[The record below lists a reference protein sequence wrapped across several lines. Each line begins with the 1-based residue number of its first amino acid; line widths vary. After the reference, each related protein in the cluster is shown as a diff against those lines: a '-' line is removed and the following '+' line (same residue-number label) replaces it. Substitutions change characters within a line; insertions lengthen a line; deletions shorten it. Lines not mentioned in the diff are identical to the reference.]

1 MTQLPLQFR
10 GLVGL
15 AIVATCLF
23 ETAAP
28 AGAQVIELSQAI
40 IAQRG
45 YAGAPYRRSYGNY
58 YGAVDALASR
68 VFAQAE
74 FLRASGEASV
84 NYATARKIRA
94 QAVRLEIE
102 NSVLRIEAY
111 WERKAIGEAERFKR
125 RTNLLDSKRRQNSKT
140 WDRLKNH
147 PDVNGPAIANGR
159 ALNFL
164 LHRLS
169 ASILAYEYSRE
180 YSGDGDRVAQQ
191 LTLPPDKMAGLQ
203 LRQHLPNGK
212 SLIFT
217 ADDPAPLK
225 VDWWPHTLR
234 ADELETHRADFA
246 KQREKVV
253 KEARVGK
260 ISNKSLQELNE
271 SFMSLSDEFRKQN
284 KKSQRHSD
292 GFRSWEQYKQADSF
306 LKSMWGE
313 IGRLQSVGD
322 ISFLDGE
329 LQFDTDR
336 DGNNLVALLKFMSR
350 NGLDFAPSKPGG
362 ENSYHFVFAMMRDLY
377 ANVADDDEALKPQT
391 EKYQRE

>member
-1 MTQLPLQFR
+1 MTRLPLQCR

-15 AIVATCLF
+15 AIVTACLF
-23 ETAAP
+23 ETAAL
-28 AGAQVIELSQAI
+28 AGAQVIEISQAVV
-40 IAQRG
+40 AQRV
-45 YAGAPYRRSYGNY
+45 YVRSPYRRRYGGY

-68 VFAQAE
+68 VYAQAE

-84 NYATARKIRA
+84 NYATAREIRA
-94 QAVRLEIE
+94 RAVRLEIE
-102 NSVLRIEAY
+102 NSIARVEAY
-111 WERKAIGEAERFKR
+111 WERKSIGEAERFKR

-169 ASILAYEYSRE
+169 ASVLAYEYSRE

-191 LTLPPDKMAGLQ
+191 LALPHDMMAGLQ

-225 VDWWPHTLR
+225 VDWWPYTLR
-234 ADELETHRADFA
+234 GDDLETHRADFA

-260 ISNKSLQELNE
+260 ISDKSLRELNQ
-271 SFMSLSDEFRKQN
+271 SFVSLSDEFRKQN
-284 KKSQRHSD
+284 KKSQRHSN
-292 GFRSWEQYKQADSF
+292 GFQSWEQYKQADSF

-329 LQFDTDR
+329 LQFDAGR
-336 DGNNLVALLKFMSR
+336 DGDNLVALLKFMSR

-377 ANVADDDEALKPQT
+377 GNVADDDEALKPQT
-391 EKYQRE
+391 EKYQR

>member
-1 MTQLPLQFR
+1 MTRLPLQYG

-15 AIVATCLF
+15 AVIAGCLF

-28 AGAQVIELSQAI
+28 AGAQVVELSEAI
-40 IAQRG
+40 VAQRV
-45 YAGAPYRRSYGNY
+45 YAGRTYRRSYGNY

-84 NYATARKIRA
+84 NYATAREIRA

-111 WERKAIGEAERFKR
+111 WERKAIGEAERYKR

-147 PDVNGPAIANGR
+147 PDLNGPAIANGR

-169 ASILAYEYSRE
+169 ASILAYEYSHD
-180 YSGDGDRVAQQ
+180 YSGDGDRVAEQ
-191 LTLPPDKMAGLQ
+191 LALPPKMMVGLQ

-225 VDWWPHTLR
+225 VDWWPYTLR
-234 ADELETHRADFA
+234 GDELESYRDDFA
-246 KQREKVV
+246 KQRQLVV
-253 KEARVGK
+253 KEARAGK
-260 ISNKSLQELNE
+260 ISNKSLRAINQ
-271 SFMSLSDEFRKQN
+271 SFMNLSDEFHKQN
-284 KKSQRHSD
+284 NKAKRHSS

-313 IGRLQSVGD
+313 IGRLQSVED
-322 ISFLDGE
+322 ISFLDDE

-336 DGNNLVALLKFMSR
+336 DGGNLVSLLKFMSR

-391 EKYQRE
+391 EKYQR

>member
-1 MTQLPLQFR
+1 MTRLPLQGR

-15 AIVATCLF
+15 AVVVGCLF
-23 ETAAP
+23 EAAAP
-28 AGAQVIELSQAI
+28 AGAQVVELSQAVV
-40 IAQRG
+40 AQRVDVR
-45 YAGAPYRRSYGNY
+45 APDRRGYGNY

-84 NYATARKIRA
+84 NYATAREIRA
-94 QAVRLEIE
+94 RAVRLEIE
-102 NSVLRIEAY
+102 NSVARVEAY
-111 WERKAIGEAERFKR
+111 WERKAIGEAERYKR

-169 ASILAYEYSRE
+169 ASILAYEYSRD

-191 LTLPPDKMAGLQ
+191 LALPPNIMAGLQ
-203 LRQHLPNGK
+203 LRQHLSNGK

-217 ADDPAPLK
+217 SDDPAPLK
-225 VDWWPHTLR
+225 VDWWPHSLR
-234 ADELETHRADFA
+234 GDDFEAYRADFA
-246 KQREKVV
+246 KQRQQVV
-253 KEARVGK
+253 KEARQGK
-260 ISNKSLQELNE
+260 VSNKSLRAINE
-271 SFMSLSDEFRKQN
+271 SFMRLSDEFRKQN
-284 KKSQRHSD
+284 NWQRRHSN
-292 GFRSWEQYKQADSF
+292 GLRSWEQFKQSDSF

-322 ISFLDGE
+322 ISFLDGD
-329 LQFDTDR
+329 LKFDAGR
-336 DGNNLVALLKFMSR
+336 DGGNLVALLRFMSR

-362 ENSYHFVFAMMRDLY
+362 ENSYHFIFAMMRDLY
-377 ANVADDDEALKPQT
+377 ANVADEDESLKPQT
-391 EKYQRE
+391 EKYQR

>member
-15 AIVATCLF
+15 AVVAACLF

-28 AGAQVIELSQAI
+28 AGAQVLQISQAI
-40 IAQRG
+40 IAQRVNVRS
-45 YAGAPYRRSYGNY
+45 PYRRGYGSY

-74 FLRASGEASV
+74 FLRASGEAAV
-84 NYATARKIRA
+84 NYATAREIRA
-94 QAVRLEIE
+94 RAVRLEIE
-102 NSVLRIEAY
+102 NSVARVEAY
-111 WERKAIGEAERFKR
+111 WERKSIGEAERFKR

-147 PDVNGPAIANGR
+147 PDVNGAAIANGR

-169 ASILAYEYSRE
+169 ASVLAYEYSRE

-191 LTLPPDKMAGLQ
+191 LTLPPDMMAGLQ

-225 VDWWPHTLR
+225 VDWWPYTLR

-260 ISNKSLQELNE
+260 ISNKSLRELNQ
-271 SFMSLSDEFRKQN
+271 SFMNLSDEFRKQN
-284 KKSQRHSD
+284 KKEQRHSN
-292 GFRSWEQYKQADSF
+292 GFRSWEQFKQADSF
-306 LKSMWGE
+306 SKSMWGE
-313 IGRLQSVGD
+313 IGRLQSVQD

-329 LQFDTDR
+329 LQFDAGR
-336 DGNNLVALLKFMSR
+336 DGGNLVALLKFMSR

-391 EKYQRE
+391 EKYKR